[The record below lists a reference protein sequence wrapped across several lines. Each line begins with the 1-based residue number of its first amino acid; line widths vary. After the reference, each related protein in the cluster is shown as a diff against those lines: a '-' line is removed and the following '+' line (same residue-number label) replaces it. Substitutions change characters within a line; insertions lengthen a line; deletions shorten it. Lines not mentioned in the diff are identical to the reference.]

1 MSDPTHC
8 PCGTEKTFTACCEPV
23 ITGKAPAKTAEALMR
38 ARYTSYVKANI
49 AFLEK
54 TLAPEG
60 RADFDRAASEKW
72 AKGSTWKGLRINFLK
87 DGGPEDE
94 TGVVN
99 FTAAFA
105 QGEHDYEHR
114 EIATFR
120 KEKGAWVFV
129 DGKSPKPE
137 TAVNTGPDVGRND
150 PCPCGSKKKFKKCCA
165 LKPA

>member
-8 PCGTEKTFTACCEPV
+8 PCGTEKTFAACCEPV

-49 AFLEK
+49 KFLEE

-72 AKGSTWKGLRINFLK
+72 AKESSWKGLTINFLK
-87 DGGPEDE
+87 DGTEGDE

-99 FTAAFA
+99 FTARFA
-105 QGEHDYEHR
+105 QGQDEYEHR

-129 DGKSPKPE
+129 DGKSPKPD
-137 TAVNTGPDVGRND
+137 TVVNATPPLGRND
-150 PCPCGSKKKFKKCCA
+150 PCHCGSKKKFKKCHGA
-165 LKPA
+165 

>member
-8 PCGTEKTFTACCEPV
+8 PCGTEKAYAACCEPV

-49 AFLEK
+49 TFLEK

-72 AKGSTWKGLRINFLK
+72 AKESAWKGLTINFLK
-87 DGGPEDE
+87 DGAEDDE

-99 FTAAFA
+99 FTARFA
-105 QGEHDYEHR
+105 QGADEYEHR

-129 DGKSPKPE
+129 DGKAPKPE
-137 TAVNTGPDVGRND
+137 TVVKSGPDVGRND
-150 PCPCGSKKKFKKCCA
+150 PCSCGSKKKFKKCCGQ
-165 LKPA
+165 